1 MLGVLVAGLVV
12 IVFSYCARRS
22 GERRPKHQSEAI
34 VRILKGPQA
43 LVVDAQEQER
53 EQEVAEDATR

>member
-1 MLGVLVAGLVV
+1 LLGDLVAGLVV

-22 GERRPKHQSEAI
+22 GERRAKRQSEAI
-34 VRILKGPQA
+34 VRTLAGPQA
-43 LVVDAQEQER
+43 LVVDEQER